1 MFLGAPLAVAVLL
14 TAMLASASGNPCN
27 SGGWAGNCEV
37 TNQGSYVEVGAS
49 VTAPGSGGGDGGSG
63 GGGGWRP
70 EPEPE
75 PSRVCD
81 TDPRCAFTVVTIPDV
96 TVDDLAAFRPAGP
109 AVGGE
114 PAGFGVAGLPTNLVA
129 TASEQLIPGTI
140 LDWDVVVRF
149 TPVGFVFDH
158 GDGTSAQS
166 DTGGRT
172 WAQLGQP
179 QFSPTAT
186 SHVYAARGS
195 YTVSATV
202 QYAASV
208 DFGTGWRDVP
218 GVVSVGGGS
227 YPIRVVE
234 ASTALVD
241 LSCVENPTGPG
252 C

>member
-1 MFLGAPLAVAVLL
+1 MW
-14 TAMLASASGNPCN
+14 THCD
-27 SGGWAGNCEV
+27 V

-49 VTAPGSGGGDGGSG
+49 VTAPGSGGGNGGSG